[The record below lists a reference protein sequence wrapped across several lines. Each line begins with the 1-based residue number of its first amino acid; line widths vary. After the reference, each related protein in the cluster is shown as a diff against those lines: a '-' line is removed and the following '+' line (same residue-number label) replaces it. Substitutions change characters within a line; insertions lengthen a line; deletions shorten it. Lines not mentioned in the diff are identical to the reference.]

1 MNTWTTTLLED
12 PNDPEGCIITFS
24 EEAIAELRWVE
35 GDTLNW
41 EIQDDGTAII
51 TKVNR

>member
-1 MNTWTTTLLED
+1 MNTWTATIQAD
-12 PNDPEGCIITFS
+12 PDDPEGCIIVFP
-24 EEAIAELRWVE
+24 EDMVAELNWKD

-41 EIQDDGTAII
+41 SIQDDSTAII